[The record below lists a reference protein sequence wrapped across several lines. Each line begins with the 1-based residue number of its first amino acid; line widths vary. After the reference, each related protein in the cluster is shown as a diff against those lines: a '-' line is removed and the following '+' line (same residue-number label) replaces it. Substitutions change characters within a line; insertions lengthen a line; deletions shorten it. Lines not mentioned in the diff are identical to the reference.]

1 MTLQKHVATTQR
13 RPTPS
18 RAFALSVINAFV
30 TRLGTIGIGIAL
42 ARLLG
47 PEEFG
52 TYAVAFVAL
61 IAVLSFNE
69 LGVSLAIV
77 RWPGD
82 PKHIAATVTTIST
95 ACSVVLFAA
104 SYVAAPYFAA
114 AMGNEAATDVVRL
127 LATCIVFNGLV
138 ATPAALLQRNFRQGQ
153 RMAIDQ
159 VNVWLGAGVSLVL
172 VIAGMGAM
180 SLAVGRVA
188 ASIVSAVLFVVF
200 SPLPYRFGFSRKA
213 ARELLSFG
221 LPLAG
226 ASLVVFSVGY
236 VDQLVAGKML
246 GPVTLGLY
254 VMAFNM
260 AGWPA
265 ALLSQPLRSVAPA
278 MFARLQDN
286 PEDMRAAL
294 LSLLGA
300 LSAVLLPVCA
310 VMMGCA
316 VALVTLVYGDAW
328 SLAGL
333 ALVWLAPLTALRIL
347 HELFYDYLVVVGLSM
362 SIFSV
367 QLVAL
372 VALVPG
378 LIAGALLGGMPG
390 LAMAP
395 AGVALLVTTPM
406 YLRTLRRA
414 NVALRDLAARVAVP
428 LALAAVT
435 GYASWLVSQA
445 LHSPLPAVLAS
456 TGIGLVV
463 MGAGLALR
471 RSDVAEIRR
480 WGRGREEVAV

>member
-1 MTLQKHVATTQR
+1 MTLQKQVATRR

-18 RAFALSVINAFV
+18 RAFVLSVINAFV

-95 ACSVVLFAA
+95 ACSVLLFAA
-104 SYVAAPYFAA
+104 SYAGAPFFAA

-188 ASIVSAVLFVVF
+188 ASVVSAVLFVVF
-200 SPLPYRFGFSRKA
+200 SPLPYRFGFSLTL
-213 ARELLSFG
+213 ARQLLSFG

-236 VDQLVAGKML
+236 VDQLLAGKML

-278 MFARLQDN
+278 MFARLQDK

-347 HELFYDYLVVVGLSM
+347 HELLYDYLVVLGLSM

-372 VALVPG
+372 VVLVPG
-378 LIAGALLGGMPG
+378 LIAGAALGGMPG

-395 AGVALLVTTPM
+395 VGVALLVTTPM
-406 YLRTLRRA
+406 YLRTLQRA
-414 NVALRDLAARVAVP
+414 NVGLRDVFGRVAVP
-428 LALAAVT
+428 LASAAAT
-435 GYASWLVSQA
+435 GCASWLVSQA

-456 TGIGLVV
+456 TGIGLVAV
-463 MGAGLALR
+463 GATLALR
-471 RSDVAEIRR
+471 RSDVADIRR
-480 WGRGREEVAV
+480 WGRGREEVAT

>member
-1 MTLQKHVATTQR
+1 MTLQKHVATQR

-347 HELFYDYLVVVGLSM
+347 HELLYDYLVVVGLSM

-372 VALVPG
+372 LALVPG
-378 LIAGALLGGMPG
+378 LIAGAALGGMPG

-414 NVALRDLAARVAVP
+414 NVAMKDLAARVAVP

-456 TGIGLVV
+456 TGIGLVA
-463 MGAGLALR
+463 MGAALALR

-480 WGRGREEVAV
+480 WGRGREEVAP